1 MSRKC
6 HVNQIPEAIPISA
19 QLKSYGTENSNSK
32 PCDVSH
38 RRSVIPIW
46 LKGLPLAPEFRPTD
60 TEFADPIAYI
70 SKIEKEASAFG
81 ICKVIPPLPK
91 PSKRYVISNL
101 NKSLSKC
108 PELGSD
114 VNASTVCSSAKM
126 GSGDGDADGEARA
139 VFTTRHQE
147 LGQNLKRTKGVVQP
161 QAGVHKQVWQ
171 SGEIYTLEQFESK
184 SKAFA
189 RNLLGM
195 IKEVSP
201 LVVEAMFWKAASEK
215 PIYVEYANDV
225 PGSGFGEPEDET
237 SRQKNLNGS
246 NEMEGTAGWKLSNSP
261 WNLQVIARS
270 PGSLTRFM
278 PDDIPGVTSPMVY
291 IGMLFSWFAWH
302 VEDHELHSLN
312 FLHTGSPKTWYAV
325 PGDYAFAF
333 EEVIRSQAYG
343 GNIDRLAALTLLGEK
358 TTLLSPEVVVASGI
372 PCCRLIQNPGE
383 FVVTFPRAYHVGF
396 SHGFN
401 CGEAANFGT
410 PQWLKIAKEAAV
422 RRAAMSYLPMLSHQ
436 QLLYLL
442 TMSFVSRVPRSLIPG
457 ARSSRLKDRQKEE
470 RELLVKQAFI
480 EDMLNENNLLSV
492 LLGKGSTYRA
502 VLWDPESL
510 PSSTKEPQL
519 STEIT
524 TVSTKPRENISEVE
538 NKDDSNQNDLFDKMS
553 LYIENVND
561 LYLDDDDL
569 LCDFQVDSGTL
580 ACVAC
585 GILGFPFMSVVQP
598 SDRASME
605 FLHADHP
612 LVEDRAGDTET
623 MKSYC
628 PSAVHGT
635 SKGPVSD
642 ETTKEEISSAI
653 LMTENLKCRK
663 DLKLIKDG
671 KESSIDANSLSSES
685 LQMPL
690 ITNFEKGWNKSTELL
705 RPRIFCLEHAV
716 QIKELL
722 QPKGGASMLII
733 CHSDYQKIKAHATTV
748 AEEIGHPFNYNEI
761 PLDTAS
767 QEDLNLIN
775 LAIDDEEHVE
785 CGEDWTSKLGINLQ
799 YCVKI
804 RKNSPSKQ
812 VPHALALGG
821 LFTDTTSSSN
831 FLSLKWQSRKS
842 RSKLKSNLPSHI
854 KPYESNQIK
863 EVEVMEGKS
872 VGSTIRKEDKLIQY
886 SRRIFKFKSGGAEGA
901 SRARGRPRKN
911 LPKDVSA
918 TSCDIVKNISR
929 TSNNSPNIEKEG
941 GESAGLDFYASFGK
955 SEMLHEVQVLEATE
969 DLSKNAVPAQVI
981 NPLVTA
987 TPVVKSVEARI
998 NNQTLE
1004 DEACNSVT
1012 CDGSEMPLEI
1022 NITEVTG
1029 EKNKILGAE
1038 NDSTLPIISVPT
1050 VEKSGIQMDHQI
1062 MEEVNMTNEPG
1073 NLTQYNSEGQHG
1085 IQGDGDVLMNEVS
1098 DCDNFTSSHGPVGEG
1113 FDAQIENVVI
1123 EESCTNGEIGE
1134 CMILDKEASEQGILI
1149 ADGSGDEEHILSNDA
1164 MTNQPP
1170 PPSTVESSEIP
1181 REICP
1186 VNPKSTK
1193 KAERKRKREG
1203 GQKTEDKF
1211 YFDSFIRSP
1220 CEGLR
1225 PRAKKDGST
1234 GADTNKPVVEKP
1246 MAKTRKPA
1254 DTSGP
1259 HKDKKENTKGSHRC
1273 DLEGCRMSFKTKAE
1287 LLLHK
1292 RNRCPH
1298 EGCGKKFSSHKYAM
1312 LHQRVHDDER
1322 PLKCPWK
1329 GCSMSFKWA
1338 WARTEHVRVHTGARP
1353 YQCKVEGCGLSFRFV
1368 SDFSRHRRKTGHYV
1382 NNTPKRKQWQPP
1394 RHLLHQLQRPP
1405 HPQHCLRLAPSEIQ
1419 SSPESE
1425 SLTHPMFAPSTSSC
1439 TSSPSSS
1446 ASPTFSPPLSP
1457 PFHPTSSTLLLS
1469 NPSPSSSLK
1478 IRIGRRRRGGRVRA
1492 VFPKLF
1498 DVLGEARVLYRGF
1511 VCQGLLQ
1518 EERVWEDVVVCGG
1531 SSGGENGVWESGVV
1545 RCNTSK

>member
-1 MSRKC
+1 MRLIF
-6 HVNQIPEAIPISA
+6 VFF
-19 QLKSYGTENSNSK
+19 LKLQVCFIGSYL
-32 PCDVSH
+32 
-38 RRSVIPIW
+38 I
-46 LKGLPLAPEFRPTD
+46 
-60 TEFADPIAYI
+60 FA
-70 SKIEKEASAFG
+70 
-81 ICKVIPPLPK
+81 
-91 PSKRYVISNL
+91 
-101 NKSLSKC
+101 
-108 PELGSD
+108 
-114 VNASTVCSSAKM
+114 
-126 GSGDGDADGEARA
+126 
-139 VFTTRHQE
+139 
-147 LGQNLKRTKGVVQP
+147 
-161 QAGVHKQVWQ
+161 
-171 SGEIYTLEQFESK
+171 
-184 SKAFA
+184 
-189 RNLLGM
+189 NLL
-195 IKEVSP
+195 I
-201 LVVEAMFWKAASEK
+201 
-215 PIYVEYANDV
+215 
-225 PGSGFGEPEDET
+225 
-237 SRQKNLNGS
+237 
-246 NEMEGTAGWKLSNSP
+246 
-261 WNLQVIARS
+261 
-270 PGSLTRFM
+270 
-278 PDDIPGVTSPMVY
+278 
-291 IGMLFSWFAWH
+291 
-302 VEDHELHSLN
+302 
-312 FLHTGSPKTWYAV
+312 
-325 PGDYAFAF
+325 
-333 EEVIRSQAYG
+333 
-343 GNIDRLAALTLLGEK
+343 
-358 TTLLSPEVVVASGI
+358 
-372 PCCRLIQNPGE
+372 LI
-383 FVVTFPRAYHVGF
+383 FV
-396 SHGFN
+396 
-401 CGEAANFGT
+401 
-410 PQWLKIAKEAAV
+410 
-422 RRAAMSYLPMLSHQ
+422 
-436 QLLYLL
+436 
-442 TMSFVSRVPRSLIPG
+442 
-457 ARSSRLKDRQKEE
+457 
-470 RELLVKQAFI
+470 
-480 EDMLNENNLLSV
+480 
-492 LLGKGSTYRA
+492 
-502 VLWDPESL
+502 
-510 PSSTKEPQL
+510 
-519 STEIT
+519 
-524 TVSTKPRENISEVE
+524 
-538 NKDDSNQNDLFDKMS
+538 
-553 LYIENVND
+553 
-561 LYLDDDDL
+561 
-569 LCDFQVDSGTL
+569 
-580 ACVAC
+580 
-585 GILGFPFMSVVQP
+585 
-598 SDRASME
+598 
-605 FLHADHP
+605 
-612 LVEDRAGDTET
+612 
-623 MKSYC
+623 
-628 PSAVHGT
+628 
-635 SKGPVSD
+635 
-642 ETTKEEISSAI
+642 
-653 LMTENLKCRK
+653 
-663 DLKLIKDG
+663 
-671 KESSIDANSLSSES
+671 
-685 LQMPL
+685 
-690 ITNFEKGWNKSTELL
+690 
-705 RPRIFCLEHAV
+705 
-716 QIKELL
+716 
-722 QPKGGASMLII
+722 
-733 CHSDYQKIKAHATTV
+733 DYQKIKAHATTV

-799 YCVKI
+799 YCVKV

-854 KPYESNQIK
+854 KPCESNQIK

-929 TSNNSPNIEKEG
+929 TSNNSLNIEKEG
-941 GESAGLDFYASFGK
+941 GESAGLDFYACFGK

-987 TPVVKSVEARI
+987 TPVVKSVEAQI

-1022 NITEVTG
+1022 NITEVTS

-1085 IQGDGDVLMNEVS
+1085 IQGDGDVLMNGVS

-1134 CMILDKEASEQGILI
+1134 CMILDKEASEQGIPI
-1149 ADGSGDEEHILSNDA
+1149 ADGSGDKEHILSNVA

-1186 VNPKSTK
+1186 VEDLSDGAEVCSSPDNRELEHIDSKVYSSPDNRDLENMDSNKVNPKSTK

-1203 GQKTEDKF
+1203 GQKTEDEF
-1211 YFDSFIRSP
+1211 NFDSFIRSP

-1234 GADTNKPVVEKP
+1234 GAHTNKPVVEKP
-1246 MAKTRKPA
+1246 MAKTRKPG

-1382 NNTPKRKQWQPP
+1382 NNTPK
-1394 RHLLHQLQRPP
+1394 
-1405 HPQHCLRLAPSEIQ
+1405 
-1419 SSPESE
+1419 
-1425 SLTHPMFAPSTSSC
+1425 
-1439 TSSPSSS
+1439 
-1446 ASPTFSPPLSP
+1446 
-1457 PFHPTSSTLLLS
+1457 
-1469 NPSPSSSLK
+1469 
-1478 IRIGRRRRGGRVRA
+1478 
-1492 VFPKLF
+1492 
-1498 DVLGEARVLYRGF
+1498 
-1511 VCQGLLQ
+1511 
-1518 EERVWEDVVVCGG
+1518 
-1531 SSGGENGVWESGVV
+1531 
-1545 RCNTSK
+1545 

>member
-1 MSRKC
+1 MQVC
-6 HVNQIPEAIPISA
+6 FIG
-19 QLKSYGTENSNSK
+19 SYL
-32 PCDVSH
+32 
-38 RRSVIPIW
+38 I
-46 LKGLPLAPEFRPTD
+46 
-60 TEFADPIAYI
+60 FA
-70 SKIEKEASAFG
+70 
-81 ICKVIPPLPK
+81 
-91 PSKRYVISNL
+91 
-101 NKSLSKC
+101 
-108 PELGSD
+108 
-114 VNASTVCSSAKM
+114 
-126 GSGDGDADGEARA
+126 
-139 VFTTRHQE
+139 
-147 LGQNLKRTKGVVQP
+147 
-161 QAGVHKQVWQ
+161 
-171 SGEIYTLEQFESK
+171 
-184 SKAFA
+184 
-189 RNLLGM
+189 NLL
-195 IKEVSP
+195 I
-201 LVVEAMFWKAASEK
+201 
-215 PIYVEYANDV
+215 
-225 PGSGFGEPEDET
+225 
-237 SRQKNLNGS
+237 
-246 NEMEGTAGWKLSNSP
+246 
-261 WNLQVIARS
+261 
-270 PGSLTRFM
+270 
-278 PDDIPGVTSPMVY
+278 
-291 IGMLFSWFAWH
+291 
-302 VEDHELHSLN
+302 
-312 FLHTGSPKTWYAV
+312 
-325 PGDYAFAF
+325 
-333 EEVIRSQAYG
+333 
-343 GNIDRLAALTLLGEK
+343 
-358 TTLLSPEVVVASGI
+358 
-372 PCCRLIQNPGE
+372 LI
-383 FVVTFPRAYHVGF
+383 FV
-396 SHGFN
+396 
-401 CGEAANFGT
+401 
-410 PQWLKIAKEAAV
+410 
-422 RRAAMSYLPMLSHQ
+422 
-436 QLLYLL
+436 
-442 TMSFVSRVPRSLIPG
+442 
-457 ARSSRLKDRQKEE
+457 
-470 RELLVKQAFI
+470 
-480 EDMLNENNLLSV
+480 
-492 LLGKGSTYRA
+492 
-502 VLWDPESL
+502 
-510 PSSTKEPQL
+510 
-519 STEIT
+519 
-524 TVSTKPRENISEVE
+524 
-538 NKDDSNQNDLFDKMS
+538 
-553 LYIENVND
+553 
-561 LYLDDDDL
+561 
-569 LCDFQVDSGTL
+569 
-580 ACVAC
+580 
-585 GILGFPFMSVVQP
+585 
-598 SDRASME
+598 
-605 FLHADHP
+605 
-612 LVEDRAGDTET
+612 
-623 MKSYC
+623 
-628 PSAVHGT
+628 
-635 SKGPVSD
+635 
-642 ETTKEEISSAI
+642 
-653 LMTENLKCRK
+653 
-663 DLKLIKDG
+663 
-671 KESSIDANSLSSES
+671 
-685 LQMPL
+685 
-690 ITNFEKGWNKSTELL
+690 
-705 RPRIFCLEHAV
+705 
-716 QIKELL
+716 
-722 QPKGGASMLII
+722 
-733 CHSDYQKIKAHATTV
+733 DYQKIKAHATTV

-854 KPYESNQIK
+854 KPCESNQIK

-929 TSNNSPNIEKEG
+929 TSNNSLNIEKEG
-941 GESAGLDFYASFGK
+941 GESAGLDFYACFGK

-987 TPVVKSVEARI
+987 TPVVKSGEARI
-998 NNQTLE
+998 KNQTLE

-1012 CDGSEMPLEI
+1012 CDGSEMPIEI
-1022 NITEVTG
+1022 NITEVTS

-1085 IQGDGDVLMNEVS
+1085 IQGDGDVLMNGVS

-1113 FDAQIENVVI
+1113 FDVQIENVVI

-1149 ADGSGDEEHILSNDA
+1149 ADGSGDEEHILSNVA

-1186 VNPKSTK
+1186 VEDLSNGAEVCSSLDNRELENIDSKVCSSPDNRELEHIDSKVYSSPDNRDLENMDSNKVNPKSTK

-1382 NNTPKRKQWQPP
+1382 NNTPK
-1394 RHLLHQLQRPP
+1394 
-1405 HPQHCLRLAPSEIQ
+1405 
-1419 SSPESE
+1419 
-1425 SLTHPMFAPSTSSC
+1425 
-1439 TSSPSSS
+1439 
-1446 ASPTFSPPLSP
+1446 
-1457 PFHPTSSTLLLS
+1457 
-1469 NPSPSSSLK
+1469 
-1478 IRIGRRRRGGRVRA
+1478 
-1492 VFPKLF
+1492 
-1498 DVLGEARVLYRGF
+1498 
-1511 VCQGLLQ
+1511 
-1518 EERVWEDVVVCGG
+1518 
-1531 SSGGENGVWESGVV
+1531 
-1545 RCNTSK
+1545 

>member
-1 MSRKC
+1 MGN
-6 HVNQIPEAIPISA
+6 VE
-19 QLKSYGTENSNSK
+19 
-32 PCDVSH
+32 
-38 RRSVIPIW
+38 IPIW

-126 GSGDGDADGEARA
+126 GSGDGDSDGEARA

-147 LGQNLKRTKGVVQP
+147 LGQNLKRTRGVVQP

-225 PGSGFGEPEDET
+225 PGSGFGEPEGIFQYFHGRRRRRRRTFGRYCRGRADCEKHIADSVRDSHSNENKDAATKNNVSPSLPTSKSCTSLPIMSSDET

-519 STEIT
+519 STEIA
-524 TVSTKPRENISEVE
+524 TVSTKPRENISQVE
-538 NKDDSNQNDLFDKMS
+538 NEDNSNQNDLFDKMS

-635 SKGPVSD
+635 SKGPVSGTQVDKD

-671 KESSIDANSLSSES
+671 KESSIDANSLSSEVTESIKLDECTLLQHPTGASSNTALDQSKLHSAGDLPPIPDLSLPPES

-799 YCVKI
+799 YCVKV

-854 KPYESNQIK
+854 KPCESNQIK

-987 TPVVKSVEARI
+987 TPVVKSGEARI
-998 NNQTLE
+998 KNQTLE

-1113 FDAQIENVVI
+1113 FDVQIENVVI

-1186 VNPKSTK
+1186 VEDLSNGAEVCSSLDNRELENIDSKVCSSPDNRELEHIDSKVYSSPDNRDLENMDSNKVNPKSTK

-1382 NNTPKRKQWQPP
+1382 NNTPK
-1394 RHLLHQLQRPP
+1394 
-1405 HPQHCLRLAPSEIQ
+1405 
-1419 SSPESE
+1419 
-1425 SLTHPMFAPSTSSC
+1425 
-1439 TSSPSSS
+1439 
-1446 ASPTFSPPLSP
+1446 
-1457 PFHPTSSTLLLS
+1457 
-1469 NPSPSSSLK
+1469 
-1478 IRIGRRRRGGRVRA
+1478 
-1492 VFPKLF
+1492 
-1498 DVLGEARVLYRGF
+1498 
-1511 VCQGLLQ
+1511 
-1518 EERVWEDVVVCGG
+1518 
-1531 SSGGENGVWESGVV
+1531 
-1545 RCNTSK
+1545 